1 MNVKLVLFYFLFSM
15 AAFVLF
21 VFVLF
26 PGKKVAAYLSRTVTR
41 PNAMVQVSMEDADLF
56 PPLRVFFDNA
66 RFSMGPDITIT
77 PQTFGISLSLPAFFE
92 KEKTIGF
99 QSKIFQGTANG
110 SFRVIRFDPL
120 AVSEAQITMSDI
132 TITQFLYQ
140 TELADITVSCE
151 INGEYSFFGQGNEKQ
166 QSKGT
171 CVIRNVSAVME
182 NSLFNRMNL
191 PLVDFSQVE
200 AAYTQTGNTITI
212 TNCIAKGPIVH
223 IKLTG
228 DIQLEFP
235 LKESRLNLVGLVL
248 PESPYLA
255 VLADNAAIKAAVKN
269 ISRDG
274 IKFGLSG
281 TLMHPKIGI

>member
-1 MNVKLVLFYFLFSM
+1 MKVKLVVLYFLFFM

-41 PNAMVQVSMEDADLF
+41 PDAMVQVRMEDAGLY
-56 PPLRVFFDNA
+56 PPLHVFFDNT
-66 RFSMGPDITIT
+66 RFSLGPDLTIT
-77 PQTFGISLSLPAFFE
+77 PQTFGISLSLPAFFKNE
-92 KEKTIGF
+92 KNIGF

-110 SFRVIRFDPL
+110 SFRVTDFDPL
-120 AVSEAQITMSDI
+120 TVSGAQLTMSGI
-132 TITQFLYQ
+132 KITQFFYQ
-140 TELADITVSCE
+140 TDLADITLSGE
-151 INGEYSFFGQGNEKQ
+151 INGEYGFLGQENEKQ
-166 QSKGT
+166 QGKGI
-171 CVIRNVSAVME
+171 CVITNVAAVME

-200 AAYTQTGNTITI
+200 AAYTQAGKIITI
-212 TNCIAKGPIVH
+212 TNCIAKGSIVH

-235 LKESRLNLVGLVL
+235 LKESRLNLMGLVL

-255 VLADNAAIKAAVKN
+255 VLADNAVIKAAVKN

>member
-1 MNVKLVLFYFLFSM
+1 MNVKLVLFYALFSM

-26 PGKKVAAYLSRTVTR
+26 PGKKVAAYLSRTVTM
-41 PNAMVQVSMEDADLF
+41 PNAMIQVHMEDADLF
-56 PPLRVFFDNA
+56 PPLRVFFENT
-66 RFSMGPDITIT
+66 RFSLGPDTTIT
-77 PQTFGISLSLPAFFE
+77 PQTFSISLSLPAFFE
-92 KEKTIGF
+92 NDKNIGF

-110 SFRVIRFDPL
+110 SFRVARLDPL
-120 AVSEAQITMSDI
+120 TVAEAQINISDI
-132 TITQFLYQ
+132 KVTQFFYQ
-140 TELADITVSCE
+140 TALADITLSCE
-151 INGEYSFFGQGNEKQ
+151 INGEYGFSGQENEKQ
-166 QSKGT
+166 QGMGT

-182 NSLFNRMNL
+182 NSLFNKMNL
-191 PLVDFSQVE
+191 PLVDFSQIE

-212 TNCIAKGPIVH
+212 TNCIAKGSIVH

-228 DIQLEFP
+228 DIQIGFP
-235 LKESRLNLVGLVL
+235 LKESRLNLMGLVL